1 MNRTRGN
8 PYVQPYGYLI
18 NWFSKLRLED
28 EDTVPEI
35 GDTQFALDRPQRSM
49 LPRHAGDVRLVNLL
63 KKRLVV
69 HRTSE

>member
-28 EDTVPEI
+28 EK
-35 GDTQFALDRPQRSM
+35 QRLRGISI
-49 LPRHAGDVRLVNLL
+49 VN
-63 KKRLVV
+63 RDQA
-69 HRTSE
+69 